1 MSKNVKAV
9 LLLGFVALAAA
20 CGRGGNDAAV
30 EEFVVVEP
38 APITVEP
45 TFTGKFK

>member
-1 MSKNVKAV
+1 MSQRIKAGV
-9 LLLGFVALAAA
+9 MLGVFALAAA
-20 CGRGGNDAAV
+20 CTQNIDDGAV

-38 APITVEP
+38 MVVTEEP